1 MRTILKSTTA
11 AKQMEKLLD
20 EIKNNLSAMAIASV
34 VFIVFFV
41 MFEVLISAE
50 SAKAEAKQKVA
61 ASHYVTTLK
70 LKVDRELNTL
80 LFVSNGLASYLTIYH
95 SELEHKRVQNVLADL
110 YAKTKNVRNLAVA
123 VGYTITYMYP
133 IASNEKAIGV
143 DYRNLPQQWPKVKE
157 AIDRRQGVLTGP
169 LDLVQGGRG
178 LIYRYP
184 VYIDQKY
191 WGLLSTVINS
201 DAFFKSAFESL
212 LSDDFDFAI
221 RDKANAQIVYGNPTL
236 FSRPGAFVSTSDFPE
251 AAWDWVAVP
260 RMDKASQLIVI
271 ARLMGI
277 VIAVLLSALV
287 YFLLRERKMLTA
299 LAMHDSLT
307 GLANRRLLEFRL
319 EQALAHA
326 KRFKRNLAILFVDID
341 HFKKLNDTYGHD
353 VGDALLKVIAQR
365 LTSAIRDV
373 DTVSRISGDEFV
385 IVLDELNHVNDANV
399 VAGKIVQL
407 FQEPAH
413 VLNERV
419 PMSVS
424 IGVAAFGQDG
434 EETTKRLLKKA
445 DIALYE
451 AKGAGRNQY
460 RVFTEVEQRSLFDG

>member
-1 MRTILKSTTA
+1 MMNS
-11 AKQMEKLLD
+11 KQMTTKLLS
-20 EIKNNLSAMAIASV
+20 EIKNNFSAMAIASA

-50 SAKAEAKQKVA
+50 SAKADAKLRVA
-61 ASHYVTTLK
+61 ASHYVATLK
-70 LKVDRELNTL
+70 SKVDRELNTL
-80 LFVSNGLASYLTIYH
+80 LFVSNGLSSYLTIYYH
-95 SELEHKRVQNVLADL
+95 ELDHQRVQNVLADL
-110 YAKTKNVRNLAVA
+110 YTRTNNVRNLAIA

-133 IASNEKAIGV
+133 IQSNEKAIGV

-157 AIDRRQGVLTGP
+157 AIDRHQGVLTGP

-201 DAFFKSAFESL
+201 DAFFDSAFRPL
-212 LSDDFDFAI
+212 LNDEFDFAI
-221 RDKANAQIVYGNPTL
+221 RDQHGKAVYGDSDL
-236 FSRPGAFVSTSDFPE
+236 FHRQGAIISTSDFPD
-251 AAWDWVAVP
+251 AAWEWVVLQKTE
-260 RMDKASQLIVI
+260 KAPQLIVI

-307 GLANRRLLEFRL
+307 GLANRRLLDFRL

-353 VGDALLKVIAQR
+353 VGDALLKVIATR
-365 LTSAIRDV
+365 LKSAIRDV

-385 IVLDELNHVNDANV
+385 IVLDELNDINDANV
-399 VAGKIVQL
+399 VAGKIVHL
-407 FQEPAH
+407 FKEHAE
-413 VLNERV
+413 VLGERV

-424 IGVAAFGQDG
+424 IGVASFGQDG

-451 AKGAGRNQY
+451 AKGAGRNQF
-460 RVFTEVEQRSLFDG
+460 RVFTEVEQKSLFDS

>member
-1 MRTILKSTTA
+1 MT
-11 AKQMEKLLD
+11 KLIN
-20 EIKNNLSAMAIASV
+20 EIKHHFSAMAIASA

-50 SAKAEAKQKVA
+50 AAKADAKLKVA
-61 ASHYVTTLK
+61 ASHYAATLK
-70 LKVDRELNTL
+70 SKVDRELNTI
-80 LFVSNGLASYLTIYH
+80 LFISNGLSSYLTIYH
-95 SELEHKRVQNVLADL
+95 RDLDHQRVQNVLADL
-110 YAKTKNVRNLAVA
+110 YARTKNVRNLAVA

-133 IASNEKAIGV
+133 ISSNEKAIGV

-157 AIDRRQGVLTGP
+157 AIARHQGVLTGP
-169 LDLVQGGRG
+169 LDLVQGGKG

-184 VYIDQKY
+184 VYINQQY

-201 DAFFKSAFESL
+201 DAFFASAFQAL
-212 LSDDFDFAI
+212 LNDEFDFAI
-221 RDKANAQIVYGNPTL
+221 RDKQTAQPVYGNPAL
-236 FSRPGAFVSTSDFPE
+236 FHHPGALISTSDFPD
-251 AAWDWVAVP
+251 AAWEWVVLQKT
-260 RMDKASQLIVI
+260 DKASQLVVI

-341 HFKKLNDTYGHD
+341 YFKRINDTYGHD
-353 VGDALLKVIAQR
+353 VGDALLKVVAAR
-365 LTSAIRDV
+365 LDSAIRDV

-385 IVLDELNHVNDANV
+385 IVLDELNDMNDANI
-399 VAGKIVQL
+399 VAGKIVHL
-407 FQEPAH
+407 FKEH
-413 VLNERV
+413 VEVLGKRV
-419 PMSVS
+419 SMSVS

-434 EETTKRLLKKA
+434 EETTKHLLKKA
-445 DIALYE
+445 DIALYA

-460 RVFTEVEQRSLFDG
+460 RVFTDVEQRSLFDS

>member
-1 MRTILKSTTA
+1 MNAS
-11 AKQMEKLLD
+11 KQMAKLLN
-20 EIKNNLSAMAIASV
+20 EIKDNFSVMAIASA

-50 SAKAEAKQKVA
+50 SAKVDAKQKVA
-61 ASHYVTTLK
+61 ASHYIATLK
-70 LKVDRELNTL
+70 SKVDRELNTV
-80 LFVSNGLASYLTIYH
+80 LFVSNGLSSYLTIYH
-95 SELEHKRVQNVLADL
+95 RDLEHQRVQNVLADL
-110 YAKTKNVRNLAVA
+110 YARTKNVRNLAVA
-123 VGYTITYMYP
+123 IGYTITYMYP
-133 IASNEKAIGV
+133 ISSNEKAIGV

-157 AIDRRQGVLTGP
+157 AIDRHQGVLTGP

-184 VYIDQKY
+184 VYIEQKY

-201 DAFFKSAFESL
+201 DAFFASAFQHL
-212 LSDDFDFAI
+212 LSDEFDFAI
-221 RDKANAQIVYGNPTL
+221 RDKASARGVYGDVAL
-236 FSRPGAFVSTSDFPE
+236 FNRPGALITTGDFPD
-251 AAWDWVAVP
+251 AAWEWVVLP
-260 RMDKASQLIVI
+260 RAEKASQLIVI

-307 GLANRRLLEFRL
+307 GLANRRLLDFRL

-326 KRFKRNLAILFVDID
+326 KRFRRSLAILFVDID

-353 VGDALLKVIAQR
+353 VGDALLKVIAVR

-385 IVLDELNHVNDANV
+385 IVLDELNDVNDANI
-399 VAGKIVQL
+399 VAAKIVQL
-407 FQEPAH
+407 FKEPAE
-413 VLNERV
+413 VLGERV

-460 RVFTEVEQRSLFDG
+460 RVFTEVDQKGLFDS

>member
-1 MRTILKSTTA
+1 MLQQM
-11 AKQMEKLLD
+11 AKILD
-20 EIKNNLSAMAIASV
+20 EIKNNFSAMAIASV

-50 SAKAEAKQKVA
+50 AAKADAKQKVA
-61 ASHYVTTLK
+61 AAHYATTLK
-70 LKVDRELNTL
+70 LKVDRELNAL
-80 LFVSNGLASYLTIYH
+80 LFVSNGLSSYLTIYH
-95 SELEHKRVQNVLADL
+95 RELEPKRVQNMLADL
-110 YAKTKNVRNLAVA
+110 YAQTKNVRNLAIA

-133 IASNEKAIGV
+133 VTSNEKAIGV
-143 DYRNLPQQWPKVKE
+143 DYHDLPQQWPKVKE
-157 AIDRRQGVLTGP
+157 AIDRQQGVLTGP

-184 VYIDQKY
+184 VFIDQQY

-201 DAFFKSAFESL
+201 DAFFQSAFQTVLNDE
-212 LSDDFDFAI
+212 FDFAI
-221 RDKANAQIVYGNPTL
+221 RDKHNAQAVYGNLDL
-236 FSRPGAFVSTSDFPE
+236 FNRPRAYISASDFPD
-251 AAWDWVAVP
+251 AAWEWVVVQKMNKP
-260 RMDKASQLIVI
+260 SQLIVI
-271 ARLMGI
+271 ARIMGI

-287 YFLLRERKMLTA
+287 YFMLRERKMLTV

-326 KRFKRNLAILFVDID
+326 KRFKRNLAILFIDID

-353 VGDALLKVIAQR
+353 VGDALLKVIATR
-365 LTSAIRDV
+365 LRSAIRDV

-385 IVLDELNHVNDANV
+385 IVLDELNDINDANV
-399 VAGKIVQL
+399 VAAKIVQL
-407 FQEPAH
+407 FKEPAE

-424 IGVAAFGQDG
+424 VGVATFGQDG
-434 EETTKRLLKKA
+434 EETVKRLLKKA

-460 RVFTEVEQRSLFDG
+460 QVFTEVEQKSLFDG